1 MAQYCEIAKATAN
14 CTDNCYEC
22 LRGETKI
29 RGIEIGDKVRY
40 ITEDSKEDKESGY
53 FPPKGT
59 IGVVIGIES
68 TDYIAPYHIHWPEGK
83 TKGDGCWYVRPED
96 IEKA

>member
-1 MAQYCEIAKATAN
+1 MTKYCELAKTVTN
-14 CTDNCYEC
+14 CTENCKAC
-22 LRGETKI
+22 LEEETQT
-29 RGIEIGDKVRY
+29 REIEVGDKVRY

-68 TDYIAPYHIHWPEGK
+68 IDYIAPYYIRWPEGK
-83 TKGDGCWYVRPED
+83 TKGDGCWYVGKED
-96 IEKA
+96 IELV